1 MPLLLLT
8 IPFAVVLWFVMV
20 RPQQERMKAHQR
32 LVAEL
37 AVGDRVISAGGIHG
51 EILAVTDDTVDLLVA
66 EGVVLTMARPAI
78 ARRIEDPAETA
89 DVESVESVESIER
102 GRDNDVDGDD
112 AADRSASG
120 QGGPSGEDEG

>member
-1 MPLLLLT
+1 VPLLLLT

-66 EGVVLTMARPAI
+66 EGVVLTMARPAF

-89 DVESVESVESIER
+89 DVESVESIER

>member
-66 EGVVLTMARPAI
+66 EGVVLTMARPAF

-89 DVESVESVESIER
+89 DVESVESIER